1 MLDETVERL
10 LFFARQLR
18 RRRLPA
24 LAVAWLVALCGWA
37 AVLLWPDSYESRA
50 RVFVDPETVL
60 QPLLKGLTVEVD
72 AERRVEAMRRAL
84 TSRPNLEEVARR
96 AGLVPRGAD
105 PKALAEVVRR
115 LAREI
120 RVEADREVPG
130 LFTVSWRARDPELA
144 HAVVS
149 ALVEVFVEAN
159 ARTDR
164 ADLERARAF
173 IDRQI
178 AAQARALDEAERR
191 LAEFRKR
198 YVDLLAGEQGYFFR
212 LEQARTRVA
221 ALRAELEAAKA
232 RRAELARRLSA
243 TPRYLPLSALP
254 AYAAPPSTGPAAE
267 LARLETRLA
276 ELRQRYTDAHPD
288 VVATRRAIEELRARL
303 AGEGEER
310 PAGVPNPLYDQLAT
324 QLAALDAEIA
334 GIATRLAQAER
345 TERELLARARVVPE
359 VEAELKRL
367 TRDYEVIRRNYEE
380 LVARREAARIAGAL
394 QEGGPSERLRIVDPS
409 TLPVLPAAPP
419 RTLLLAGVLFG
430 ALAAGVSSVLAR
442 ASLER
447 PFETARALERAF
459 GLPVLAVLPA
469 VPDRRGR
476 RRERLATLVVILG
489 LALLLAGTAGVWLAE
504 RSGAG
509 ARLRASV
516 QAMLA
521 AEVAT

>member
-18 RRRLPA
+18 RRRLVA
-24 LAVAWLVALCGWA
+24 LAMAWLAALLGWT

-50 RVFVDPETVL
+50 RIFADPETVL
-60 QPLLKGLTVEVD
+60 QPLLRGLTVEVD

-96 AGLVPRGAD
+96 AGLVSAGAD
-105 PKALAEVVRR
+105 PMVLADTVRR

-130 LFTVSWRARDPELA
+130 LFTVSWQARDPERA

-149 ALVEVFVEAN
+149 ALVDVFVEAN
-159 ARTDR
+159 ARTEQ

-173 IDRQI
+173 IERQI

-198 YVDLLAGEQGYFFR
+198 NVDLLGGDEGYFGQ
-212 LEQARTRVA
+212 LERARARVA
-221 ALRAELEAAKA
+221 ELRAELEAAKA
-232 RRAELARRLSA
+232 QRAELARRLAA

-254 AYAAPPSTGPAAE
+254 AYAALPQTGPAAE
-267 LARLETRLA
+267 LARLEARLA
-276 ELRQRYTDAHPD
+276 ELRQRYTERHPD

-303 AGEGEER
+303 AAQGGDR
-310 PAGVPNPLYDQLAT
+310 PAGVPNPLYDELAAR
-324 QLAALDAEIA
+324 LVALDAEIA
-334 GIATRLAQAER
+334 SIATRLEQAGR
-345 TERELLARARVVPE
+345 DERELLARARVAPE

-394 QEGGPSERLRIVDPS
+394 QEGGPSERLRIVDPPS
-409 TLPVLPAAPP
+409 VPVLPASPP
-419 RTLLLAGVLFG
+419 RTLLLAGVTLG
-430 ALAAGVSSVLAR
+430 ALLAGTAFVLGRAA
-442 ASLER
+442 LEQ
-447 PFETARALERAF
+447 PFETARALERTF
-459 GLPVLAVLPA
+459 GLQVLAVLPPA
-469 VPDRRGR
+469 PDPDRR
-476 RRERLATLVVILG
+476 RRERLAGLAVALG
-489 LALLLAGTAGVWLAE
+489 LLLLLAGTVSVWLAE
-504 RSGAG
+504 KNGAG
-509 ARLRASV
+509 AQLRASV
-516 QAMLA
+516 WTVLA
-521 AEVAT
+521 GKAAT